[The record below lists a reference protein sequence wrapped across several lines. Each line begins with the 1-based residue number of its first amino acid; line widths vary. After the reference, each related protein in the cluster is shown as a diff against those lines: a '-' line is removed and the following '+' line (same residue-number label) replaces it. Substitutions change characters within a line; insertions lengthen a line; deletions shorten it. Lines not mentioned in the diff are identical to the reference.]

1 MVTTGHDRGA
11 HTCPAPR
18 SDVFRITMSSRF
30 TIIRNVAWNW
40 AGVGVHNGAGFIVAP
55 FLVNTMGD
63 TGYGMWI
70 LIASLTGYFDVLDLG
85 LRTSVGRTLA
95 LHRAENDRRG
105 ITTTVSTG
113 LLLLCI
119 QAVVVV
125 IGTLIALRAFFHLFE
140 VPAGQ
145 ERAVQTALILVA
157 INLAV
162 IYVFSIFDALI
173 WSLQRFDLLNAV
185 DIPSVVTR
193 ATLTLLLVT
202 PANGLQTLAWITL
215 AVTLAGGIAKAVIA
229 FRLDPAIRVDIRSL
243 SWRRVHDL
251 FSYGAWCFL
260 MSLARISTTQ
270 LGPIVI
276 GSRLAVSQVT
286 PFSIAARLVTLA
298 KSLQVVSTGVFTP
311 LATAY
316 HAGRHRTSQQKLF
329 LDGGKQCLGL
339 GVFFVGYFSC
349 LGGPLLT
356 LWIGPRMQH
365 ALPLLLIMVVGEL
378 IPLSQGITNSLLLGM
393 ASHRALALASIFE
406 LIGSLILIPVL
417 VGPYGVLGAAI
428 AFAIPASLSRGL
440 VPLVQG
446 AREFG
451 VSLPEYGRQA
461 VLPVLALAV
470 GPLVGI
476 AMLTWW
482 HSPTTWFELIL
493 YSAAYT
499 CAYSGAGVIS
509 TFGLGALNPFQYA
522 IVRSLSG
529 QQDN

>member
-1 MVTTGHDRGA
+1 
-11 HTCPAPR
+11 
-18 SDVFRITMSSRF
+18 MSSRF
-30 TIIRNVAWNW
+30 TIFRNVVWNW
-40 AGVGVHNGAGFIVAP
+40 AGVGVQNGAGFIVAP

-95 LHRAENDRRG
+95 LHRAEQDRNG
-105 ITTTVSTG
+105 ITATVTTG

-119 QAVVVV
+119 QAVLVVV
-125 IGTLIALRAFFHLFE
+125 GTLVAIRAFFHLFE

-145 ERAVQTALILVA
+145 EGAVQTALVLVA

-173 WSLQRFDLLNAV
+173 WSMQRFDLLNAV
-185 DIPSVVTR
+185 DIPAVVIR
-193 ATLTLLLVT
+193 ATLTLALVT
-202 PANGLQTLAWITL
+202 PANGLRTLAWITL
-215 AVTLAGGIAKAVIA
+215 SVTLAGGIAKAIIA
-229 FRLDPAIRVDIRSL
+229 LRLDPAIRVDIRSL
-243 SWRRVHDL
+243 SWRSAHGL
-251 FSYGAWCFL
+251 FSYGSWCFL
-260 MSLARISTTQ
+260 MSLAKISTTQ

-276 GSRLAVSQVT
+276 GSRLAISQVT

-311 LATAY
+311 MATAY
-316 HAGRHRTSQQKLF
+316 HAGRLRSSQEKLF
-329 LDGGKQCLGL
+329 LDGGRHCLAL

-356 LWIGPRMQH
+356 LWIGPRMQQ
-365 ALPLLLIMVVGEL
+365 ALPLLLIMIVGEL

-393 ASHRALALASIFE
+393 ASHRALALASICE
-406 LIGSLILIPVL
+406 LCGSLMLIPFL

-428 AFAIPASLSRGL
+428 AFAIPASLARGI

-451 VSLPEYGRQA
+451 VSLPEYGRQT
-461 VLPVLALAV
+461 VLPVLALAA
-470 GPLVGI
+470 GPLIGI
-476 AMLTWW
+476 VVLTWW
-482 HSPTTWFELIL
+482 HSPATWFELIL

-499 CAYSGAGVIS
+499 LAYSGAGIIS

-522 IVRSLSG
+522 TVRSLSG